1 MRAGFTGIFIGVSVA
16 MSLRN
21 EKKLT
26 SQVISMSLM
35 TEVLTIIILGLI
47 DIS

>member
-1 MRAGFTGIFIGVSVA
+1 MRAGFTGIFMGISVA
-16 MSLRN
+16 ITLRN

-26 SQVISMSLM
+26 SQVITMSLL